1 MPIKYSVT
9 WKIKIQEM
17 KTAMMKNPRV
27 FISKDIRETIA
38 IMKQEQ
44 ETMKMEQRIK

>member
-1 MPIKYSVT
+1 
-9 WKIKIQEM
+9 M

-44 ETMKMEQRIK
+44 ETMKMEQRIKMSSRNQKYDS